1 MSVTTI
7 IVLGAS
13 GDLAK
18 KKTFPAL
25 FDLYLAG
32 LLPPRAAALAAPS
45 PKPGAGDASI
55 SAPALHLWGYARSA
69 MTDAAFRAWLRP
81 ALVGDGSDAS
91 ALDAA
96 RDAFLG
102 LCRYQQGGYGD
113 EAAMRALD
121 GKLVA
126 DEVASGAAAANRLF
140 YLAVPP
146 TVFPE
151 AAATVKRALVVGAGA
166 GAGARARGWS
176 RVVVEKPFGRD
187 SASSAAL
194 AAELAKHFDEAQVYR
209 IDVRGEEEDGASR
222 ARARAASAQPPRT
235 PRRAALRCRPPPITL
250 AALPG
255 QGDGAEFDGAAL
267 RQRRV

>member
-1 MSVTTI
+1 MSSHPGIDMISITGSTR
-7 IVLGAS
+7 
-13 GDLAK
+13 
-18 KKTFPAL
+18 
-25 FDLYLAG
+25 AG
-32 LLPPRAAALAAPS
+32 
-45 PKPGAGDASI
+45 I
-55 SAPALHLWGYARSA
+55 
-69 MTDAAFRAWLRP
+69 
-81 ALVGDGSDAS
+81 
-91 ALDAA
+91 
-96 RDAFLG
+96 
-102 LCRYQQGGYGD
+102 
-113 EAAMRALD
+113 
-121 GKLVA
+121 
-126 DEVASGAAAANRLF
+126 EVARN
-140 YLAVPP
+140 
-146 TVFPE
+146 
-151 AAATVKRALVVGAGA
+151 AAATVKRALVVGAGAGGA

-222 ARARAASAQPPRT
+222 ARARAACAQPPRT